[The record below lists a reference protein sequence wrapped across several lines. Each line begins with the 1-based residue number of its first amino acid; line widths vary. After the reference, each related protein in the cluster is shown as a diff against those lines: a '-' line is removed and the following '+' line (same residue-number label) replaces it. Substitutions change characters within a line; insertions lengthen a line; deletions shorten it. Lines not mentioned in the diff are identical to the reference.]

1 MTVGRTLWA
10 AVLAAALTLAPGAAH
25 AQGDE
30 QQVEVRC
37 ERLDS
42 FWSLVVCAATCGEA
56 LDKESVT
63 LQECT
68 ALQERSR

>member
-1 MTVGRTLWA
+1 MTAGRTLWTA
-10 AVLAAALTLAPGAAH
+10 ALAAALTLAPGTAH

-30 QQVEVRC
+30 QPVEVRC

-42 FWSLVVCAATCGEA
+42 FWSLVICAATCGEA

-68 ALQERSR
+68 ALEERGR